1 VVVRDVSQDI
11 SPEEIAT
18 LCPSLSIVKVWK
30 IVSRKTNRPTSFIRV
45 LTTDKWTVD
54 HMLIN
59 GIDLYGRTF
68 VCERCVER
76 MECNN
81 ADRVKGHTL
90 EIEKEL
96 GMIANAIKKEQG
108 GKISFTKEEQKRILE
123 ASGTIRASVTQLL
136 VEVIAAQQAQ
146 KRAAERVV
154 KQEVETEMLK
164 KQLRLAEERGKE
176 TKPQGGTK
184 TRGIQTEGTPGKKVQ
199 PQAKAAPK
207 EAQEIQRTQT
217 SKQTEPKGEERKKEE
232 QPKES
237 NPQEGNW
244 KTVSY
249 ASKLKAKI
257 PVKEE
262 TTVKIQ
268 GKTAE
273 EVKAK
278 LVRTL
283 DIERI
288 GGPLSQVIPTK
299 RGEVVLVSR
308 S

>member
-1 VVVRDVSQDI
+1 
-11 SPEEIAT
+11 
-18 LCPSLSIVKVWK
+18 
-30 IVSRKTNRPTSFIRV
+30 
-45 LTTDKWTVD
+45 
-54 HMLIN
+54 
-59 GIDLYGRTF
+59 
-68 VCERCVER
+68 
-76 MECNN
+76 
-81 ADRVKGHTL
+81 
-90 EIEKEL
+90 
-96 GMIANAIKKEQG
+96 
-108 GKISFTKEEQKRILE
+108 
-123 ASGTIRASVTQLL
+123 VTQLL

-146 KRAAERVV
+146 KRAAERAV

-164 KQLRLAEERGKE
+164 KQLRLAEVRGKE

-184 TRGIQTEGTPGKKVQ
+184 TRGIQTEGTPGKKAQ

-244 KTVSY
+244 KMVSY

-268 GKTAE
+268 GKTVE
-273 EVKAK
+273 EVTAK

-288 GGPLSQVIPTK
+288 GGPLSQMIPTK

>member
-1 VVVRDVSQDI
+1 
-11 SPEEIAT
+11 
-18 LCPSLSIVKVWK
+18 
-30 IVSRKTNRPTSFIRV
+30 
-45 LTTDKWTVD
+45 
-54 HMLIN
+54 
-59 GIDLYGRTF
+59 
-68 VCERCVER
+68 
-76 MECNN
+76 
-81 ADRVKGHTL
+81 
-90 EIEKEL
+90 
-96 GMIANAIKKEQG
+96 
-108 GKISFTKEEQKRILE
+108 
-123 ASGTIRASVTQLL
+123 
-136 VEVIAAQQAQ
+136 
-146 KRAAERVV
+146 
-154 KQEVETEMLK
+154 
-164 KQLRLAEERGKE
+164 
-176 TKPQGGTK
+176 
-184 TRGIQTEGTPGKKVQ
+184 VQ
-199 PQAKAAPK
+199 PQAKAAPE

-217 SKQTEPKGEERKKEE
+217 SKQTEPEGEERKKEE